1 MAAVLAENF
10 DDVSSNGNFGVD
22 LRDVSREREGENLV
36 WSDDNSLLEAK
47 LKQKGT
53 NKKPGQCGKL
63 VLDTEKQRLDF
74 ERSACTEEELLPLC
88 MAQKSTAKKKL
99 QVRRKKKGKKKEEL
113 RWRQRRTKKRTGLTG
128 RARRRGRQVEECPVT
143 PVDQC
148 AAVIPAVGVVTAAFP
163 QLFLP
168 SSAPPPPPPPAA
180 PPAPPAPPTPLEELN
195 PINDF
200 QQFMSQFEKV
210 YEPQELL
217 NRQEIFAQNMALIN
231 VTILLRPA

>member
-1 MAAVLAENF
+1 MAALLAENF
-10 DDVSSNGNFGVD
+10 DDVSSNGNFAVD

-53 NKKPGQCGKL
+53 NKRPGQCGKL
-63 VLDTEKQRLDF
+63 ILETEQKTLDF
-74 ERSACTEEELLPLC
+74 ERTACTEEELLPLC
-88 MAQKSTAKKKL
+88 MAQKSTAKKRHKA
-99 QVRRKKKGKKKEEL
+99 RRKKKGKKKEEL
-113 RWRQRRTKKRTGLTG
+113 RWRQRRTKKRSGLRG
-128 RARRRGRQVEECPVT
+128 RRRGRQVEECPVT

-148 AAVIPAVGVVTAAFP
+148 AVVIPAVGVVTAAFP

-168 SSAPPPPPPPAA
+168 SSAPPPPPPPP
-180 PPAPPAPPTPLEELN
+180 PPAPPAPPTPLEELS

-210 YEPQELL
+210 YEPQELVT
-217 NRQEIFAQNMALIN
+217 RQEIFTQNMALIN
-231 VTILLRPA
+231 VSRP